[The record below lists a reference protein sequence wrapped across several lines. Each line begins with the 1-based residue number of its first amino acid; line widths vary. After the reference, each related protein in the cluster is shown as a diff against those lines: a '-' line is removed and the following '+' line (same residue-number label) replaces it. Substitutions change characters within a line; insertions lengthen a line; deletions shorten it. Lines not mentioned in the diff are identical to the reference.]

1 MGSCMPFR
9 YGRVGGGGGEKRS
22 GKGHD
27 QSSLSKQAGMLWF
40 FLFYF
45 LYIFNPLKQSKKY

>member
-1 MGSCMPFR
+1 MKLSA
-9 YGRVGGGGGEKRS
+9 
-22 GKGHD
+22 KGHD

-45 LYIFNPLKQSKKY
+45 LYIFNSLKQSKILKKN